1 MPLASPSTTH
11 HAANSPSN
19 RTGLAVAALVIGVLT
34 VGIALM
40 IASVGV
46 FLPYAWFAVIGLAV
60 VTLACGL
67 LSVGRKHHS
76 SAAGEVAAW
85 IGVVGGVV
93 ALVLGVWGTTD
104 VLRGGHHVGEAA
116 AAAVRVQSPS
126 PDRTAPPPVAPTTPL
141 GGPVV
146 AFGQTYQLD
155 NVTVR
160 ISGPD
165 QYTPSDMAAS
175 SDGGNIQRVVEFTA
189 TITNNTNAALLA
201 NGVDIE
207 GIVGGA
213 TVGNVYDETIRGLT
227 QDIQPGQ
234 TVSYPV
240 AFSMPPAP
248 TPMLVEVNPQ
258 SMSSTDKVY
267 YQGTM

>member
-1 MPLASPSTTH
+1 MPLASPSTH
-11 HAANSPSN
+11 HAPPSN
-19 RTGLAVAALVIGVLT
+19 RSGLAVAALVIGVLT

-46 FLPYAWFAVIGLAV
+46 FLPYAWFAVIGLAF

-76 SAAGEVAAW
+76 STAGEIAAW

-104 VLRGGHHVGEAA
+104 VLRGPHHTTEAA
-116 AAAVRVQSPS
+116 SPPVRVRVTSPAG
-126 PDRTAPPPVAPTTPL
+126 TAARPVAPTTPL
-141 GGPVV
+141 GGPLV

-160 ISGPD
+160 ITGPD
-165 QYTPSDMAAS
+165 QYTPAGMPEV
-175 SDGGNIQRVVEFTA
+175 SDGSTIQRTVEFIA
-189 TITNNTNAALLA
+189 TITNNTNAALIA

-207 GIVGGA
+207 GIVGGVP
-213 TVGNVYDETIRGLT
+213 VGHVYDDNVRGLP

-234 TVSYPV
+234 TVSYPI
-240 AFSMPPAP
+240 AFNMPPSP
-248 TPMLVEVNPQ
+248 TPMLVQVNPQ

-267 YQGTM
+267 YSGTE